1 MADITDRWYR
11 TDAET
16 SKRVPTDRYGKG
28 KRWQA
33 RWWDGSKH
41 IKRSFTHKGEAQAF
55 IDRVTADLVK
65 GTYIDPDA
73 GRITFREYAEAW
85 RLAQAHRP
93 NTALMVESSL
103 RRHIYPVIGDRPLGN
118 IRQMEIQSLVKR
130 MEQELAPSTV
140 GIVYSFVASI
150 YRAAMLNNDVRTSPC
165 VKVKLPKVQPKRVE
179 PLAIEQ
185 VHALVEAMPERY
197 KALVILGAGCGLR
210 QGEAFGLTV
219 DRIDWLRKT
228 LTVDRQL
235 VQVTGKL
242 PALGPLKTDASYR
255 TLPLPEVVLEALSVH
270 LALFPAGPDGLV
282 FTGPRGRSLRRTD
295 FSGIWRPACRRAGLA
310 DTITFHDLRHT
321 YASLL
326 IHRGQSIKVVQRRL
340 GHKDAHETLNVYSH
354 MWPDSE
360 DSTRAAV
367 DSVLGA
373 PPAAAPSRAA
383 SHAALTSR

>member
-1 MADITDRWYR
+1 MADIQDRWFR

-16 SKRVPTDRYGKG
+16 SKRVPTDRHGKG

-33 RWWDGSKH
+33 RYWDGSKH
-41 IKRSFTHKGEAQAF
+41 VKRSFATKGEARAF
-55 IDRVTADLVK
+55 LDRATADLIK

-85 RLAQAHRP
+85 RLAQVHRP
-93 NTALMVESSL
+93 NTVAQVETHL
-103 RRHIYPVIGDRPLGN
+103 RRHIYPVIGDRPLGA
-118 IRQMEIQSLVKR
+118 IRQMEIQALVKR

-165 VKVKLPKVQPKRVE
+165 VKIKLPKVEQKRVK
-179 PLAIEQ
+179 PMAVEQ
-185 VHALVEAMPERY
+185 VWSLIDAMPDRY
-197 KALVILGAGCGLR
+197 KALVAVGAGCGLR

-235 VQVTGKL
+235 VQVAKQQ

-270 LALFPAGPDGLV
+270 LALFPAGPEGFV
-282 FTGPRGRSLRRTD
+282 FTDPQGRPLKRNRFTE
-295 FSGIWRPACRRAGLA
+295 IWRPACRRAGLP
-310 DTITFHDLRHT
+310 DSITFHDLRHT

-340 GHKDAHETLNVYSH
+340 GHKDAHETLNVYAH
-354 MWPDSE
+354 LWPDSE
-360 DSTRAAV
+360 DSTREAV
-367 DSVLGA
+367 DLVLGA
-373 PPAAAPSRAA
+373 SVPE
-383 SHAALTSR
+383 ALAQ